1 MIATLFNI
9 VLLVGF
15 AFLTINAVRGLWTGR
30 LELSGKI
37 DDLVDMP
44 PILRAERPV
53 AFWLGWLS
61 VASFTLFPLLWIT
74 FNLIVLF

>member
-1 MIATLFNI
+1 
-9 VLLVGF
+9 
-15 AFLTINAVRGLWTGR
+15 
-30 LELSGKI
+30 LELFGKI